1 MIILKILLK
10 QLGFYLLFLILI
22 TFFCSLLNLLGVN
35 STITNFILFIF
46 NALAFLVLGYK
57 NGNVAKDKGF
67 LHGLKIGAIMLVILF
82 IINIFLSQKVF
93 TLSLGIYYLILLLCA
108 TFGGML
114 GISKKKD
121 EN

>member
-1 MIILKILLK
+1 MKILLK

-22 TFFCSLLNLLGVN
+22 TFLCSLLNLLGVN

-46 NALAFLVLGYK
+46 NAIAFLVLGYK
-57 NGNVAKDKGF
+57 NGIMAKDKGF

-93 TLSLGIYYLILLLCA
+93 TLSLGIYYLILLLCS